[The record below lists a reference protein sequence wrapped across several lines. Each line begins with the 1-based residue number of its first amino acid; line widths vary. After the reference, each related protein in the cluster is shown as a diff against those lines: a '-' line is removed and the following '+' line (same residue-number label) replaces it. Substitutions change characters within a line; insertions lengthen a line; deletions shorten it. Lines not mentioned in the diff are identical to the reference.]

1 MVIRILHNHAFMGD
15 LVQVAVLGASG
26 FAGGELVRLLL
37 AHPATSVSLLAGK
50 DSAGSTLGSLHPNL
64 ASTTLGEAVLE
75 PIDADMAAGRAD
87 AAFLCLPHGASAQV
101 APALLDSGMRVVD
114 LSGDFRLAAEDYPD
128 WYGFIHPAPDRL
140 ADAVYGMPELFAEQI
155 AGASLIANPGCFPT
169 PAILGLAPLLRAGLV
184 EAGTIHVDGKTGISG
199 AGRGSGDAAAF
210 LNTHE
215 SVRPYR
221 VPRHQHTPEMERG
234 LRLATGLAPTVVF
247 VPHLVPAVRGVVTT
261 SYATLGPGVT
271 SDVLTEALDAAYRD
285 RPFVQVRLPGDMVDA
300 KRTRGTNVVELQAV
314 ADGRSG
320 TAIVV
325 GAIDNLVKGAA
336 GQAVQNL
343 NLALDL
349 DETEGLRTVAVA
361 P

>member
-1 MVIRILHNHAFMGD
+1 MD

-26 FAGGELVRLLL
+26 FAGGELVRLLQ
-37 AHPATSVSLLAGK
+37 AHPTTAVSLLAGK
-50 DSAGSTLGSLHPNL
+50 DSAGSTLASVHRNL
-64 ASTTLGEAVLE
+64 ASTTLAEAVIE
-75 PIDADMAAGRAD
+75 PIDVDEAAGRAD

-101 APALLDSGMRVVD
+101 APALLDSGMRVID
-114 LSGDFRLAAEDYPD
+114 LSGDFRLEAEDYPG
-128 WYGFIHPAPDRL
+128 WYGFTHPVPDRL
-140 ADAVYGMPELFAEQI
+140 ADAVYGLPELFAEQL

-184 EAGTIHVDGKTGISG
+184 EVGTIHVDGKTGISG
-199 AGRGSGDAAAF
+199 GGRGFGDAAAF
-210 LNTHE
+210 VNTHE

-221 VPRHQHTPEMERG
+221 MPRHQHTPEMERG
-234 LRLATGLAPTVVF
+234 LWLATGLEPTVVF

-261 SYATLGPGVT
+261 SYATLAQGVT
-271 SDVLTEALDAAYRD
+271 TDVLTGALDAAYRD
-285 RPFVQVRLPGDMVDA
+285 RPFVHVCPPGDMVDA

-314 ADGRSG
+314 ADVRSG

-336 GQAVQNL
+336 GQALQNL
-343 NLALDL
+343 NLALGL
-349 DETEGLRTVAVA
+349 DETAGLSTVAVA